1 MSPQTFFDVMGYAWP
16 KWISPYHHGRLVN
29 APVLS
34 PTTVGVDHPWW
45 KDLVWQEIQRP
56 PHIPI
61 PDPPPFEKLEVAVY
75 PPTEMQDVISVIVQV
90 DEGRVTDPVKVAHTR
105 ANPEPRSAGPTPFVA
120 NLRDADG
127 QVIASGDLVRLT
139 TAACGC
145 GGHGGSSGGRP
156 PARYVAQAFLPD
168 VAPGASLDITT
179 SGEAVWR
186 REAPAELPRVT
197 LARPKVA
204 RSGVVTL
211 AWEASDGAT
220 EFWLRWSQDGESW
233 ESVDVDLTG
242 RELRLEAGRLP
253 VGDGYLQLVAHDGFH
268 SAVSDPV
275 RIRIPDRTPDVA
287 ILHPRDGYT
296 YPAGQQL
303 RLWASATGGAPD
315 PGDAVWTI
323 DGTEAGR
330 GTDTWT
336 ALDAGQHRISV
347 SVGGGEATITVTAER
362 TD

>member
-1 MSPQTFFDVMGYAWP
+1 
-16 KWISPYHHGRLVN
+16 
-29 APVLS
+29 
-34 PTTVGVDHPWW
+34 
-45 KDLVWQEIQRP
+45 
-56 PHIPI
+56 
-61 PDPPPFEKLEVAVY
+61 
-75 PPTEMQDVISVIVQV
+75 
-90 DEGRVTDPVKVAHTR
+90 
-105 ANPEPRSAGPTPFVA
+105 VA

-127 QVIASGDLVRLT
+127 QVLASGELVRLT

-145 GGHGGSSGGRP
+145 GGRDGSAGGRP

-179 SGEAVWR
+179 RGEAVWR
-186 REAPAELPRVT
+186 REAPAELPRVA
-197 LARPKVA
+197 LARPKVD

-233 ESVDVDLTG
+233 QSVEIDLTG

-253 VGDGYLQLVAHDGFH
+253 AGDGYLQLVAHDGFH
-268 SAVSDPV
+268 SAASDPA
-275 RIRIPDRTPDVA
+275 RIRIPDRTPDIA

-296 YPAGQQL
+296 YPAGQEL
-303 RLWASATGGAPD
+303 RLWASIAGGPPG

-330 GTDTWT
+330 GTDTWA
-336 ALDAGQHRISV
+336 ALDPGQHRISV
-347 SVGGGEATITVTAER
+347 SAGGGEATITVTAS
-362 TD
+362 TQG